1 MVLEKL
7 ISPDHYRNSYFKAT
21 LFGALISVIGL
32 TLGYNLFPDDASLAS
47 IFFILIAAVPFF
59 RTLMVQEE
67 RAEKTSHN
75 IREMLSRNKYAFEY
89 FFFFYSGIFLTYFVG
104 ALVLPDQMHNALFG
118 NQFGVFSSVLGGFAS
133 QNHFYAILFNNLK
146 IVILALILSLIYGA
160 GALMILT
167 WNASVLGVFLAAQ
180 GANLWKFLP
189 HASLEF
195 LGFFAAS
202 IAGGILSAGI
212 ENQDINSKN
221 FKHVFQDA
229 AVLTIGGLLVIL
241 IAAYVE
247 VYIFPIF

>member
-7 ISPDHYRNSYFKAT
+7 ISPDHYRNSYFKST
-21 LFGALISVIGL
+21 LFGILITVIGL
-32 TLGYNLFPDDASLAS
+32 TLGYNLFPNDASLAS

-75 IREMLSRNKYAFEY
+75 LRQMLSRNKYAFEY
-89 FFFFYSGIFLTYFVG
+89 FFFFYAGIFITYFVG
-104 ALVLPDQMHNALFG
+104 ALFLPDQMHSALFG

-167 WNASVLGVFLAAQ
+167 WNASVLGVFLAQQ
-180 GANLWKFLP
+180 GLQLWKYLP
-189 HASLEF
+189 HAGLEF

-212 ENQDINSKN
+212 EKHEVGTKN
-221 FKHVFQDA
+221 FKHVYEDALFLVIA
-229 AVLTIGGLLVIL
+229 AVLIIIL
-241 IAAYVE
+241 AAIVE
-247 VYIFPIF
+247 VYVFPIF

>member
-7 ISPDHYRNSYFKAT
+7 ISPDHYRGSYFKST
-21 LFGALISVIGL
+21 LFGVLISVIGL

-75 IREMLSRNKYAFEY
+75 IRQMLSRNKYALEY
-89 FFFFYSGIFLTYFVG
+89 FFFFYAGIFLTYFVG

-118 NQFGVFSSVLGGFAS
+118 NQFGVFSSVLGSFAS

-167 WNASVLGVFLAAQ
+167 WNASVLGVFLASQ
-180 GANLWKFLP
+180 GASMWKFLP

-202 IAGGILSAGI
+202 IAGGILSAAI
-212 ENQDINSKN
+212 ENHETQSSE
-221 FKHVFQDA
+221 FRHVLQDA
-229 AVLTIGGLLVIL
+229 MILAAGGMVIIL

>member
-7 ISPDHYRNSYFKAT
+7 ISPDHYRNSYFKST

-32 TLGYNLFPDDASLAS
+32 ILGYNLFPQDASLAS

-75 IREMLSRNKYAFEY
+75 IREMIVRNKYAMEY
-89 FFFFYSGIFLTYFVG
+89 FFFFYAGIFATYFVG
-104 ALVLPDQMHNALFG
+104 ALFLPDQMHNALFG

-212 ENQDINSKN
+212 ENHEVGSNN
-221 FKHVFQDA
+221 FKHVMQDA
-229 AVLTIGGLLVIL
+229 AILTIGGMIAIL
-241 IAAYVE
+241 IGAYVE

>member
-7 ISPDHYRNSYFKAT
+7 ISPDHYRNSYFKST
-21 LFGALISVIGL
+21 LFGILITVIGL
-32 TLGYNLFPDDASLAS
+32 TLGYNLFPNDASLAS

-75 IREMLSRNKYAFEY
+75 LRQMLSRNKYAFEY
-89 FFFFYSGIFLTYFVG
+89 FFFFYAGIFITYFVG
-104 ALVLPDQMHNALFG
+104 ALVLPDQMHSALFG

-212 ENQDINSKN
+212 ENHDINSKN

-229 AVLTIGGLLVIL
+229 AVLTIGGLIVIL